1 MMTNTVVRFRESRV
15 EAEDICSVAKVVEA
29 EQGQALS
36 VMLADGQVL
45 DVHGHLSEVSVLS
58 AGDRVLVQRTAAGLV
73 VTGRLRAEGESAR
86 PLVQERN
93 GRLILDAAAGICLQA
108 GDACIE
114 LTPDGRIQVDGREI
128 YSIASGRVRLQG
140 TTVEIN

>member
-1 MMTNTVVRFRESRV
+1 MTNTVVRFRESRDV
-15 EAEDICSVAKVVEA
+15 ADICSVAKVVEEKQGLAISLVFA
-29 EQGQALS
+29 E
-36 VMLADGQVL
+36 GQVL
-45 DVHGHLSEVSVLS
+45 DVYGHLSEVPATV
-58 AGDRVLVQRTAAGLV
+58 AGLV
-73 VTGRLRAEGESAR
+73 VTGRLRAEGEVAR

-128 YSIASGRVRLQG
+128 YHIASGRVRLQG
-140 TTVEIN
+140 STVEIN

>member
-1 MMTNTVVRFRESRV
+1 MTNTVVRFRESRDV
-15 EAEDICSVAKVVEA
+15 ADICSVAKVVEA

-45 DVHGHLSEVSVLS
+45 DVHGHLSEVSVLN
-58 AGDRVLVQRTAAGLV
+58 AGDRVLIQRTAAGLV
-73 VTGRLRAEGESAR
+73 VTGRLRAPGEPAGS
-86 PLVQERN
+86 LVKERN

>member
-1 MMTNTVVRFRESRV
+1 MTNTVVRFRESRV

-45 DVHGHLSEVSVLS
+45 DVHGHLSEVSVLK

-73 VTGRLRAEGESAR
+73 VTGRLRAEGEPAR
-86 PLVQERN
+86 SLVQERN
-93 GRLILDAAAGICLQA
+93 GRLILDAATGICLQA

-114 LTPDGRIQVDGREI
+114 LTSDGRIQVDGREI
-128 YSIASGRVRLQG
+128 CSIASGRVRLQG

>member
-1 MMTNTVVRFRESRV
+1 MTNTVVRFRESRV

-45 DVHGHLSEVSVLS
+45 DVHGHLSEVSVLN
-58 AGDRVLVQRTAAGLV
+58 ARDQVLVQRTAVGLV
-73 VTGRLRAEGESAR
+73 VTGRLRADGESAC

-93 GRLILDAAAGICLQA
+93 GRFILDAAAGICLQA
-108 GDACIE
+108 GDARIE
-114 LTPDGRIQVDGREI
+114 LTPDGRIHVDGREI
-128 YSIASGRVRLQG
+128 YNIASGRVRLQG

>member
-1 MMTNTVVRFRESRV
+1 MTNTVVRFRESRDV
-15 EAEDICSVAKVVEA
+15 ADICSVAKVVEEKQGLAISLVFA
-29 EQGQALS
+29 E
-36 VMLADGQVL
+36 GQVL
-45 DVHGHLSEVSVLS
+45 DVYGHLSEVPALK
-58 AGDRVLVQRTAAGLV
+58 AGDRVLVQRTVAGLV
-73 VTGRLRAEGESAR
+73 VTGRLRAEGEVAR

-128 YSIASGRVRLQG
+128 YHIASGRVRLQG
-140 TTVEIN
+140 STVEIN